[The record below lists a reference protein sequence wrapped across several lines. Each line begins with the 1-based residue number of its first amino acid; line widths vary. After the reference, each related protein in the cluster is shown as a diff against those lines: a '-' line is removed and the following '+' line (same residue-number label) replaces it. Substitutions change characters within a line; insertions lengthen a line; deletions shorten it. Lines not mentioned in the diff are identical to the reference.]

1 MQVAGIGVPRNKL
14 LPAIVVCFC
23 LFGAGLVL
31 LFSGGCA
38 VRHLPGG
45 KTAPAT
51 RFEQV
56 LAWNAAIAQANDGF
70 ADNVIALQRSG
81 LLEMEYA
88 KAVLLK
94 EAAIAKAD
102 QQITQQ
108 IGAAALCATQQA
120 GPNATPA
127 QLDAAGASCAQV
139 SAPAIAVEVKLI
151 TDSLT
156 DLNGGMLLG
165 VKDPAKKQALDA
177 ILTTIGGLV
186 TNISSALTQGGVI
199 H

>member
-1 MQVAGIGVPRNKL
+1 MPRKQL
-14 LPAIVVCFC
+14 RAAIVVCLC
-23 LFGAGLVL
+23 VVLAGVLVL
-31 LFSGGCA
+31 LSGGCA

-45 KTAPAT
+45 GTAPAT

-81 LLEMEYA
+81 LLEMQYA

-94 EAAIAKAD
+94 QAAIAKAD
-102 QQITQQ
+102 QQITNQ
-108 IGAAALCATQQA
+108 ISAAALCATQSA
-120 GPNATPA
+120 GSNPTPA
-127 QLDAAGASCAQV
+127 ELDAAGATCAQV
-139 SAPAIAVEVKLI
+139 SASALATEVQLI
-151 TDSLT
+151 TSSIAE
-156 DLNGGMLLG
+156 LNSGMLLG
-165 VKDPAKKQALDA
+165 VKDPAKKQALDG